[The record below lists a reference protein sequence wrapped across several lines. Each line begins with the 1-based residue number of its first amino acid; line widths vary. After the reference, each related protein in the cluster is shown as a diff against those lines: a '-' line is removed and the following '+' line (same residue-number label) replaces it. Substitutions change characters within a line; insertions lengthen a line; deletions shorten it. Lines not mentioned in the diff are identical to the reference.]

1 MCIFATF
8 GGKKLLLLDC
18 LEFPSELQ
26 SRNGISEWRGLGR
39 YPGEIV
45 ILESEKVNTLEN
57 FLGLQDIVE

>member
-1 MCIFATF
+1 M
-8 GGKKLLLLDC
+8 LLLDC

-39 YPGEIV
+39 YPGELV